1 MTDLSGK
8 YLGKEMAWEEMVK
21 LFPGLWVFVT
31 DYKIDGDIVK
41 GVIAGVYT
49 DEESDDFYI
58 ECLDKGM
65 DVRCE
70 RTTEVPDSF
79 FLGGY

>member
-58 ECLDKGM
+58 ECLDKSM

-70 RTTEVPDSF
+70 RTTEVPGSF
-79 FLGGY
+79 FLGEY